1 MNLNHQV
8 KIFKN
13 LIIFLGLEDHII
25 ALKDLETILKI
36 DANNLEIKKMYEDLK
51 SFVQNENIG
60 QKKVF
65 KSFFRKINEN
75 EIYNENNKKE
85 KEITQGENIN
95 ENNIANSEVEDN
107 NTGKPE
113 LKILNL

>member
-1 MNLNHQV
+1 M
-8 KIFKN
+8 
-13 LIIFLGLEDHII
+13 
-25 ALKDLETILKI
+25 KDLETILKI
-36 DANNLEIKKMYEDLK
+36 DGNNLEIKKMYEDLK

-75 EIYNENNKKE
+75 VIYNENNKKE
-85 KEITQGENIN
+85 ISQGENIN
-95 ENNIANSEVEDN
+95 EHIIVNSEVEDN

>member
-1 MNLNHQV
+1 M
-8 KIFKN
+8 
-13 LIIFLGLEDHII
+13 
-25 ALKDLETILKI
+25 T
-36 DANNLEIKKMYEDLK
+36 
-51 SFVQNENIG
+51 

-75 EIYNENNKKE
+75 VIYNENNKKE
-85 KEITQGENIN
+85 ISQGENIN
-95 ENNIANSEVEDN
+95 EHIIVNSEVEDN